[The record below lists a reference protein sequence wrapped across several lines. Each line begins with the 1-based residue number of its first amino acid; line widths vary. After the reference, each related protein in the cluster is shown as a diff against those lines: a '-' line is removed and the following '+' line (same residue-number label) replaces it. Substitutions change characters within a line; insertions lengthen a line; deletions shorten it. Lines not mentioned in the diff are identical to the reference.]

1 MNYFANFQNN
11 CISSCVIFVQMDQ
24 NLELY
29 AYHMLCMLNSY
40 HIYLHGEETAC
51 VAYNVGL

>member
-1 MNYFANFQNN
+1 MNYFANFQNIN
-11 CISSCVIFVQMDQ
+11 FVQMDP

-29 AYHMLCMLNSY
+29 TYHLLGMLNSY

-51 VAYNVGL
+51 VA